1 MFFCYFFGVKLGFM
15 VKVAIEWLVI
25 LFDLFLEV
33 GKDNEK

>member
-1 MFFCYFFGVKLGFM
+1 MLFCYFFGVKLGFM
-15 VKVAIEWLVI
+15 VTVVIEWLVI